1 MNTEHRVPIAIGLDT
16 FVVVLF
22 VSLGLR
28 THEQGSA
35 LAAVLETALPFLI
48 GLAAGWIVARAWK
61 RPMWILSGL
70 VIWPVTLLVG
80 MILRRVLFDD
90 GTAAAFVAVA
100 TVFLGAFLV
109 GWRALWRLVD
119 QRRRRQS
126 SGGALMV
133 K

>member
-1 MNTEHRVPIAIGLDT
+1 MPIAVGLDT

-22 VSLGLR
+22 VALGLR

-35 LAAVLETALPFLI
+35 LVAVLETATPFLA
-48 GLAAGWIVARAWK
+48 GLGVGWIVARAWK
-61 RPMWILSGL
+61 RPTSILTGL
-70 VIWPVTLLVG
+70 VIWPVTVLVG
-80 MILRRVLFDD
+80 MVLRRTLFDD

-109 GWRALWRLVD
+109 GWRAVWRLVEL
-119 QRRRRQS
+119 RRRRQS
-126 SGGALMV
+126 PGGALIA